1 MQSSR
6 LATFLKRF
14 AVVVAMLFAFFPI
27 YWLLTTSIKPVEE
40 WASWPPVWFTENPTL
55 QNYRIV
61 FFPEAARS
69 FAAQEGGSLDYK
81 VSGSAWKAFQDS
93 TIISTL
99 ATFLSVA
106 AGGWAL
112 PDGPLVLF
120 SAAAAYCLARATIG
134 DRPTPSREPSG
145 SLAVGS
151 RGWWIGFGVSAGL
164 ALLSK
169 YHGLLLLAGTGF
181 YLVTSRRRATWLRR
195 RDPYIA
201 LALAAMTF
209 LPVLVWNATHEWA
222 SFRFQGGRA
231 VPLEET
237 GGTTLLDSVAGQ
249 AAWTLPWVWV
259 PLLVVLV
266 AALRAGPRDD
276 RRWLLACL
284 ASGPILAFTL
294 LAAVGARGL
303 PHWEAPGYFMA
314 LPLLGAWVAHEG
326 LARLWARR
334 WLWGCAV
341 GFLLVVLGLVTQ
353 ARTGWLRSAAPGGF
367 ARGDPTDDLLD
378 WTLVAQQLRAW
389 GFPRQGSL
397 IAAGRWEDAAKMSY
411 AMGPGVEVTC
421 VGDDPRGFAFTRIPV
436 ANLGRDIVLVVR
448 RRAGREPLAAY
459 AAYFDALEFLGNVPI
474 ERGGREEITVSVY
487 LGHRLR
493 GPLPLLQ
500 RR

>member
-1 MQSSR
+1 MRAPAIAASASGASGRGLEPRAHWLLALILVTTAIR
-6 LATFLKRF
+6 LALAATIGLSVDESY
-14 AVVVAMLFAFFPI
+14 AVVMGRRLSLSYFDHPPMVFWWTGLASRIAASESPLVVRLPFIAAFMVTT
-27 YWLLTTSIKPVEE
+27 WLL
-40 WASWPPVWFTENPTL
+40 
-55 QNYRIV
+55 YRL
-61 FFPEAARS
+61 
-69 FAAQEGGSLDYK
+69 GGFLFGTRAGLWTAFLLNVSL
-81 VSGSAWKAFQDS
+81 
-93 TIISTL
+93 
-99 ATFLSVA
+99 FLSVA

-181 YLVTSRRRATWLRR
+181 YLVTARRRATWLRR

-266 AALRAGPRDD
+266 AALRAGPPDD
-276 RRWLLACL
+276 RRWLLGCL

-326 LARLWARR
+326 LARL
-334 WLWGCAV
+334 
-341 GFLLVVLGLVTQ
+341 
-353 ARTGWLRSAAPGGF
+353 
-367 ARGDPTDDLLD
+367 
-378 WTLVAQQLRAW
+378 
-389 GFPRQGSL
+389 
-397 IAAGRWEDAAKMSY
+397 
-411 AMGPGVEVTC
+411 
-421 VGDDPRGFAFTRIPV
+421 
-436 ANLGRDIVLVVR
+436 
-448 RRAGREPLAAY
+448 
-459 AAYFDALEFLGNVPI
+459 
-474 ERGGREEITVSVY
+474 
-487 LGHRLR
+487 
-493 GPLPLLQ
+493 
-500 RR
+500 